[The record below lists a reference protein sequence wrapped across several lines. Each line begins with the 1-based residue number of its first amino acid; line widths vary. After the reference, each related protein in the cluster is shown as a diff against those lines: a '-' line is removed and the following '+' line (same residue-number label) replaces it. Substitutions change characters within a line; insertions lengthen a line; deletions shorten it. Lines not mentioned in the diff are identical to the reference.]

1 MSVRHNGSTQ
11 HVVIGICAFSYPVS
25 GMAMLHR
32 PFQAPFGKVPI
43 EAISL

>member
-1 MSVRHNGSTQ
+1 MSVRDNGSTH

-32 PFQAPFGKVPI
+32 PFRAPFGEVPM